1 MRNSTFATVKRTLR
15 TANALFLQAIR
26 RDLQFRSQVWIGAV
40 AGLGELA
47 AGLVPVLVIT
57 SFYPASSPVGGL
69 VLPTA
74 GFFAL
79 ACGLMDTF
87 ITPGLRRFDTAV
99 RKGDLDSSLLR
110 PVPTALYAIL
120 RWMRPAELAKAAA
133 GIALLIAWALTSQV
147 SPSAHELIV
156 GLLIALAGATAYSA
170 AWASMT
176 FLALWLKSIEPINDL
191 AAVWRN
197 AGQYPLGVFTQGVSI
212 VLQSAI
218 PVLGLAAVPASGSPV
233 LETLGAVIAIAFAW
247 LGISF
252 AIWKT
257 GMRRYEGA
265 ST

>member
-1 MRNSTFATVKRTLR
+1 MTISTLSTIKRTLR
-15 TANALFLQAIR
+15 TSNALFLQAIR
-26 RDLQFRSQVWIGAV
+26 RDLQFRSQVWIGVV

-47 AGLVPVLVIT
+47 VGLVPVLVIT
-57 SFYPASSPVGGL
+57 RFYPASSPVAGL
-69 VLPTA
+69 VVPTA

-133 GIALLIAWALTSQV
+133 GIALLIAWALASQV
-147 SPSAHELIV
+147 APTASELLL
-156 GLLIALAGATAYSA
+156 GGLIALTGATAYSA
-170 AWASMT
+170 AWGSMT

-197 AGQYPLGVFTQGVSI
+197 AGQYPLGVFTQGVSV
-212 VLQSAI
+212 VLQTAI
-218 PVLGLAAVPASGSPV
+218 PVLGLAALPATGSIKFG
-233 LETLGAVIAIAFAW
+233 TTGAMILISVAWIIIAAAVW
-247 LGISF
+247 R
-252 AIWKT
+252 T